1 MNSKQIVEKLIH
13 NGILISEEIIKSP
26 EITEENINSMLE
38 KLPESM
44 LFLNKDIFHL
54 LKEDIDDINFKEL
67 ESIKAIAQK
76 SGDNSIYEK
85 FIECLKTQKD
95 IPACIQE
102 VKNKDLKVIFN
113 YDEEPSKKEVK
124 DFVAYYNARFKAIE
138 GLLKNRQ
145 DLSGLT
151 SISRLAQKSFRDTV
165 AIIGIV
171 NKKRET
177 PKGHIMLELEDKT
190 GKINVLLSNNKKDI
204 LDMGKNI
211 VLDEIIGIKGS
222 CGDKIIFAN
231 SVVLPDVP
239 MHKEL
244 KKCPEEIYA
253 MFLSDIHVGSD
264 CFLDKKFDKFL
275 RWLNGEIGGEK
286 NKDIL
291 PKIKYLFI
299 IGDLVDGVGI
309 YPNQDEEL
317 VIKDIYEQYEECARL
332 LSRIPK
338 HIKIIICPG
347 NHDCSRLSEPQPIFD
362 KKFAKPLF
370 EIPNATLVS
379 NPAIVNI
386 ASSEDFPG
394 FDVLMYHGYSFDYF
408 ISNVD
413 DIRNNGG
420 YDRAD
425 LVMKF
430 LLQRRHLAPTHSSTL
445 YVPDKNKDPL
455 FIEKIPDFF
464 VSGHIHKSYVAS
476 YRNISLICGSCWQD
490 ITSFQVK
497 VGHNPEPA
505 HVPLVNLQT
514 RQTRVLKF

>member
-26 EITEENINSMLE
+26 DMSEDKIISILD
-38 KLPESM
+38 KLPENM
-44 LFLNKDIFHL
+44 LFLNKDLYHL
-54 LKEDIDDINFKEL
+54 IKDNIENINFKEL
-67 ESIKAIAQK
+67 ESIKAMAEK
-76 SGDNSIYEK
+76 KGDNSVYDK
-85 FIECLKTQKD
+85 FIDCLKNHKE
-95 IPACIQE
+95 IPACIKE
-102 VKNKDLKVIFN
+102 AKDTDLKIIFN
-113 YDEEPSKKEVK
+113 YDEEPCKKEVK

-145 DLSGLT
+145 EMSGLT

-165 AIIGIV
+165 AIIGLV

-177 PKGHIMLELEDKT
+177 TNGHIILELEDKT
-190 GKINVLLSNNKKDI
+190 GKINVLISKGKKDV
-204 LDMGKNI
+204 LDIGKNL
-211 VLDEIIGIKGS
+211 VLDEIIGIKGT

-231 SVVLPDVP
+231 NVVLPDVP
-239 MHKEL
+239 LHKEL
-244 KKCPEEIYA
+244 KKCPEEKYA

-264 CFLDKKFDKFL
+264 CFLKEKFDKFL
-275 RWLNGEIGGEK
+275 RFLNGEVGAEK

-299 IGDLVDGVGI
+299 VGDLVDGVGI
-309 YPNQDEEL
+309 YPNQDAEL
-317 VIKDIYEQYEECARL
+317 EIKDIYEQYEECAKL
-332 LSRIPK
+332 LSRVPK

-347 NHDCSRLSEPQPIFD
+347 NHDCARLSEPQPIFD
-362 KKFAKPLF
+362 KVFAKPLF
-370 EIPNATLVS
+370 EIPNVTLVS

-386 ASSEDFPG
+386 ASTPDFPG
-394 FDVLMYHGYSFDYF
+394 FEVLMYHGYSFDYY

-445 YVPDKNKDPL
+445 YVPDKKRDPL
-455 FIEKIPDFF
+455 VINRIPDFF

-490 ITSFQVK
+490 ITSFQIK

-514 RQTRVLKF
+514 RQTRVLRF